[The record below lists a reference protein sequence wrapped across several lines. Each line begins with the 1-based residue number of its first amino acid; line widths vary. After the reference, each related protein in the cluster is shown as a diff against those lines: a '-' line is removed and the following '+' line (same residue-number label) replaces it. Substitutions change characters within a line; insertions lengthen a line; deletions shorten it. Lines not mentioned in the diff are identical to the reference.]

1 MTRNRAAL
9 AVGVLVATV
18 LFLGG
23 WTFLAQRWTLLTQ
36 PMVCDANAPGWM
48 MEAQPDNARAGCIV
62 ILPSDQAPPDADWSI
77 YCTMWCNRTWAED
90 APDR

>member
-9 AVGVLVATV
+9 AIAVLVAAV

-23 WTFLAQRWTLLTQ
+23 WTFLARQATVLTG

-48 MEAQPDNARAGCIV
+48 LAAQPDNARSGCIV
-62 ILPSDQAPPDADWSI
+62 ILPSDPAPPDADWSI
-77 YCTMWCNRTWAED
+77 YCTMWCDRTWPED
-90 APDR
+90 APDH